1 MLYRTALSFFIE
13 LIIVAA
19 LSLSLRFIE
28 SVPYN
33 VRELFASN
41 AILLTIFLFSLVLY
55 FLFGAPVLLASWL
68 VVNSRTKHLLFPVVI
83 AAFAVA
89 TWFLLRWSVPIESL
103 HDIIGSPILN
113 WAWEWESILRFSALF
128 TAIAIL
134 LCGSALIVHLYRSD
148 INLKLRLILYWSI
161 HAAFLLP
168 FAHWMIVCN
177 AATDNLTELMARG
190 GDSISSVVL
199 GLWIASLG
207 LTTSLIVS
215 HIVKRRPSYLIP
227 CTILVCSIPVGY
239 FLLAIG
245 TEDVVHKYGKVFSA
259 MQFLLSQDR
268 TDLSSGVT
276 LLLRY
281 SIAHI
286 GLIILM
292 GISQYPFWEW
302 KVRRG
307 FSIHVAGNT
316 GHP

>member
-1 MLYRTALSFFIE
+1 MLRKIAVSILIE
-13 LIIVAA
+13 LSIVSTLVFYVNSFEA
-19 LSLSLRFIE
+19 I
-28 SVPYN
+28 PYN
-33 VRELFASN
+33 VRELFANSSS
-41 AILLTIFLFSLVLY
+41 LLIIFLFSLALY
-55 FLFGAPVLLASWL
+55 AVFGAPVLLSSWL
-68 VVNSRTKHLLFPVVI
+68 TVESLTKKLLVFPLLVVTLGVV
-83 AAFAVA
+83 

-103 HDIIGSPILN
+103 HDVIGSPILN
-113 WAWEWESILRFSALF
+113 WAWEWELIVRFSSLV
-128 TAIAIL
+128 IPPCVL
-134 LCGSALIVHLYRSD
+134 LCVAALLVHTYKASYNYGFRPIVF
-148 INLKLRLILYWSI
+148 WSI

-190 GDSISSVVL
+190 GDSISSVAL

-207 LTTSLIVS
+207 LTTSLIVI

-227 CTILVCSIPVGY
+227 CTILVCSIPVGF

-268 TDLSSGVT
+268 VNMASGFK
-276 LLLRY
+276 LFLRY

-286 GLIILM
+286 CLIILI

-302 KVRRG
+302 KVGR
-307 FSIHVAGNT
+307 S
-316 GHP
+316 